1 MRMSM
6 SMRTSRIIVTGG
18 SGFIGTNLIQHL
30 SDGGHE
36 VLNIDIR
43 HPKNSAA
50 PGSFVQA
57 DILDPHV
64 LAETVRDFDPQYI
77 VHLAARTDLDGTTD
91 RDYTANIEGVS
102 NMVAAAKVAPK
113 LKRAIFASSM
123 YVCKL
128 GYIPR
133 RDDDYCPHTAYGH
146 SKQVGE
152 QLVRQQAG
160 DQFSWTLVRPTSI
173 WGPWFDVPY
182 RGFFNTVRKGFYV
195 HPNGYEIRRSYGFV
209 LNTVVQI
216 SRLLEVEE
224 DDTVHGKVFYV
235 ADYEPTDP
243 LDWAQTIADR
253 FGSRH
258 VRRVPIAAMRL
269 GARVGDLL
277 KSAGM
282 RNPPLSSFRLNNLL
296 TSAVFDLD
304 STKRVA
310 GDLPYTMKE
319 GVQITVDWMRRQEG
333 ANHGC
338 ANHVCANDGCVN

>member
-1 MRMSM
+1 MKM
-6 SMRTSRIIVTGG
+6 SRIIVTGG
-18 SGFIGTNLIQHL
+18 SGFIGTNLIQHC

-43 HPKNSAA
+43 HPKNPAA
-50 PGSFVQA
+50 PGFFVQA
-57 DILDPHV
+57 DILDPRV
-64 LAETVRDFDPQYI
+64 LMETIRDFDPQYI

-91 RDYTANIEGVS
+91 RDYAANIEGVS
-102 NMVAAAKVAPK
+102 NMIAAAKVAPK

-146 SKQVGE
+146 SKQLGE
-152 QLVRQQAG
+152 ELVRQQAG
-160 DQFSWTLVRPTSI
+160 DRFAWTLIRPTSI

-182 RGFFNTVRKGFYV
+182 RGFFDTVRKGFYV
-195 HPNGYEIRRSYGFV
+195 HPHGYEIRRSYGFV

-216 SRLLEVEE
+216 SRLLEALADE
-224 DDTVHGKVFYV
+224 TVHRKVFYV

-253 FGSRH
+253 FGSRQI
-258 VRRVPIAAMRL
+258 RQVPIAALRL
-269 GARVGDLL
+269 GARAGDLL
-277 KSAGM
+277 KAAGM

-304 STKRVA
+304 STRQVA
-310 GDLPYTMKE
+310 GELPYTME
-319 GVQITVDWMRRQEG
+319 QGVQITVDWMRRQEG
-333 ANHGC
+333 ANQEC
-338 ANHVCANDGCVN
+338 LN

>member
-1 MRMSM
+1 MR
-6 SMRTSRIIVTGG
+6 MRTSRILVTGG
-18 SGFIGTNLIQHL
+18 SGFIGTNLIQHC

-43 HPKNSAA
+43 HPKHPAA
-50 PGSFVQA
+50 PGLFVQA
-57 DILDPHV
+57 DILDPRG
-64 LAETVRDFDPQYI
+64 LAETIRDFDPQYI
-77 VHLAARTDLDGTTD
+77 VHLAARTDLDGTSD
-91 RDYTANIEGVS
+91 RDYPANIEGVS
-102 NMVAAAKVAPK
+102 NMVASAKLAPR

-123 YVCKL
+123 YVCRL
-128 GYIPR
+128 GYVPR

-146 SKQVGE
+146 SKQLGE
-152 QLVRQQAG
+152 ELLRQQAG
-160 DQFSWTLVRPTSI
+160 DQFPWTLIRPTSI

-182 RGFFNTVRKGFYV
+182 RSFFDAVRRGFYV
-195 HPNGYEIRRSYGFV
+195 HPHGYEIRRSYGFV

-253 FGSRH
+253 FGSRQI
-258 VRRVPIAAMRL
+258 RQVPIAAMRL
-269 GARVGDLL
+269 SARVGDLL
-277 KSAGM
+277 KAAGM

-296 TSAVFDLD
+296 TNAVFDLD
-304 STKRVA
+304 STRQVA
-310 GDLPYTMKE
+310 GELPYTME
-319 GVQITVDWMRRQEG
+319 QGVQITVDWMRRQEG

-338 ANHVCANDGCVN
+338 LNQKCLN